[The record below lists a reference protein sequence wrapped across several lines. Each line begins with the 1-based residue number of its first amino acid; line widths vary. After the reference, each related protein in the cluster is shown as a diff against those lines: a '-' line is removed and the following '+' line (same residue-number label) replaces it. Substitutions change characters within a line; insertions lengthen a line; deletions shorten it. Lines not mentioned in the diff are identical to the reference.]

1 MSLLTVNRPGPYS
14 CLQTNSKSPCLSLAI
29 KKTAFSSG
37 SIHSLIKIVFL
48 KEDVF
53 SKKKKKKFLRETE
66 MAHLKIIQAIET
78 SGTFCF
84 ETFLQHAFRCGA
96 LTVWNKLMEFK
107 ISICV
112 TNTQVSGALCRAFPQ
127 ILFYPMPSV
136 GISDMTAILLYS
148 ALWRQVMDFHLCILH
163 SISPLL
169 FKK

>member
-1 MSLLTVNRPGPYS
+1 MSLLTVNRLGPYS

-37 SIHSLIKIVFL
+37 SIHSLIKTVF
-48 KEDVF
+48 KKKMY
-53 SKKKKKKFLRETE
+53 SQKKKKRKSRETE
-66 MAHLKIIQAIET
+66 MAQLKIIQVIEP

-96 LTVWNKLMEFK
+96 LIVWNKLVEFK
-107 ISICV
+107 IRTCV

-136 GISDMTAILLYS
+136 GISDMTAILSYS

-163 SISPLL
+163 SISTLL
-169 FKK
+169 FQE